1 MKYSKAVPFIGLL
14 MVCFMLAA
22 QSAKADDLIFNDLGD
37 TILVTGTNRFLNM
50 SFSCPVAEVCSP
62 TISRPSTTTHFGGTT
77 LPHSTS
83 FLGIGTLWTLGITEP
98 GGGSTLS
105 DALGIL
111 GITGNT
117 NLSNAANITF
127 RSDPPGAVGDPP
139 LAICGSNVVIGTITI
154 PVSCDKLET
163 GEKQLAGTINWVDSG
178 GSIVATDDMY
188 FLSGAPEPASLILF
202 GSGLVIA
209 GGFLRRRHRLA
220 VTPSV

>member
-14 MVCFMLAA
+14 MFCFMLAA
-22 QSAKADDLIFNDLGD
+22 QSAKADDIIFTDLGD
-37 TILVTGTNRFLNM
+37 TISVTGAGRFSNM
-50 SFSCPVAEVCSP
+50 SFSCPVAEVCSQN
-62 TISRPSTTTHFGGTT
+62 ISRPSTTTHFGGTT

-117 NLSNAANITF
+117 SFSNTAKITF
-127 RSDPPGAVGDPP
+127 RSDPP
-139 LAICGSNVVIGTITI
+139 LATCGSNVVIGTITI
-154 PVSCDKLET
+154 PVSCDMLET
-163 GEKQLAGTINWVDSG
+163 GEKQLAGTINWVDST
-178 GSIVATDDMY
+178 GSIVATDDVY
-188 FLSGAPEPASLILF
+188 FLSDAPEPASLILF
-202 GSGLVIA
+202 GSGLVMA
-209 GGFLRRRHRLA
+209 GWFLRRRRRV